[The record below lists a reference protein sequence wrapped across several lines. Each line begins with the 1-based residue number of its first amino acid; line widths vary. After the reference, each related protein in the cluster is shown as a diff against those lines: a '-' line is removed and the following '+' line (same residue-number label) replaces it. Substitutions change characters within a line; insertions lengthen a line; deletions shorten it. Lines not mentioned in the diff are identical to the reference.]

1 MIAGIWVAFFQR
13 VPAIII
19 KSFKSLINDNYYN
32 RAGRGMFTQQQEE
45 VRSKEKCK
53 EEDTPLTLTIEKG
66 VASGQ

>member
-1 MIAGIWVAFFQR
+1 
-13 VPAIII
+13 
-19 KSFKSLINDNYYN
+19 
-32 RAGRGMFTQQQEE
+32 MFTQQQEE

>member
-1 MIAGIWVAFFQR
+1 MWRRRG
-13 VPAIII
+13 
-19 KSFKSLINDNYYN
+19 KSRDYCWHLGCILPKSASND